1 MNKNNQHFNRDYIKK
16 IINEEMPF
24 RREILFSNNGIEN
37 FPITKTNSPIEK
49 NSKKNLTN
57 FSKNKNGKIE
67 IREDLLLGIKK
78 ATKLT
83 IDMTDESIIIENAFS
98 KILYLKELILKNI
111 IYIKDN
117 AFYGLSTLEKL
128 NLSNN
133 KITILSKDVFNGLD
147 NLKELDISN
156 NQINNIR
163 NNVFIE
169 KINNTFNNSTF
180 NKLKNLEILNLSNNN
195 ITTISKNAFD
205 NLKKLEVLDLSSNN
219 INNID
224 ITYLFKELQNL
235 KVLNLSNN
243 NINNINNININKVLN
258 EELNFTV
265 NTSNNKLY
273 IKRKNLSNN
282 DFKII
287 KNKLSKRNEIINK

>member
-16 IINEEMPF
+16 MINEKMPF
-24 RREILFSNNGIEN
+24 RREILFSNKEIEN
-37 FPITKTNSPIEK
+37 FPITKTNSPVEK

-67 IREDLLLGIKK
+67 IRQDLLLGIKE

-83 IDMTDESIIIENAFS
+83 IDMTDESKVMEYAFS
-98 KILYLKELILKNI
+98 KILHLKELILKNI

-147 NLKELDISN
+147 NLKELDISK

-169 KINNTFNNSTF
+169 KINNNTF
-180 NKLKNLEILNLSNNN
+180 NKLKNLEILNLSNNK

-224 ITYLFKELQNL
+224 IIYLFKELQNL

-243 NINNINNININKVLN
+243 NININKVLN
-258 EELNFTV
+258 KELNFTV

-287 KNKLSKRNEIINK
+287 NNKK